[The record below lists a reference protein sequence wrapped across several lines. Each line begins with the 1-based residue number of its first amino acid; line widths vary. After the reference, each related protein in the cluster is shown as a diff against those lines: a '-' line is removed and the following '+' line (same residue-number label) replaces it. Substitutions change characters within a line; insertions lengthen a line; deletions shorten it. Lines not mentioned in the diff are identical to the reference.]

1 MKSSEIETT
10 QMQSTSAY
18 WGYRE
23 LNADEVMSV
32 AGGYDGDNG
41 PSGGFGGASQGNGPD
56 SNNPGGSAGAYSD
69 TQVAGF
75 WRDVA
80 TGIITNI
87 LFEGLKGLI
96 PAPAPAPA
104 PAPPPPP
111 PAPTTPPNITPAPPY
126 YGSINIENGSNNNYT
141 AYDGHDGNN

>member
-32 AGGYDGDNG
+32 AGGYAGDNG
-41 PSGGFGGASQGNGPD
+41 PSGGEAGGASQGNGAD

-69 TQVAGF
+69 TQVAG
-75 WRDVA
+75 
-80 TGIITNI
+80 G
-87 LFEGLKGLI
+87 GL
-96 PAPAPAPA
+96 
-104 PAPPPPP
+104 
-111 PAPTTPPNITPAPPY
+111 
-126 YGSINIENGSNNNYT
+126 
-141 AYDGHDGNN
+141 